1 MSNTLITLHQRKTEL
16 ENEISNLQPPLWYS
30 QVRRK
35 DELIKELNK
44 IRLQEVILNA
54 KKIKTIHNRA

>member
-1 MSNTLITLHQRKTEL
+1 MNYLLQRKTEL
-16 ENEISNLQPPLWYS
+16 ENEIKSLQPPLWYS
-30 QVRRK
+30 QVKRK

-54 KKIKTIHNRA
+54 KKIKAIHNRA